1 MVISR
6 DQTGLVINNA
16 GTCAAF
22 SQLHSIKNIAHI
34 GFISDTHYCRTY
46 FFSRRYDRRVTGT
59 GKAGIFLC
67 RSSSFLFLYC
77 LSLIVITAAAYKYSS
92 SQQSTEK
99 DIHGFFHKASL
110 HLNTP
115 QS

>member
-22 SQLHSIKNIAHI
+22 RQLHSIKNIAHI
-34 GFISDTHYCRTY
+34 ALLVMPTT
-46 FFSRRYDRRVTGT
+46 
-59 GKAGIFLC
+59 AGPTFLAAATIGVL
-67 RSSSFLFLYC
+67 RAPERLASFCAAAAVSVPYC

-99 DIHGFFHKASL
+99 DIHSFFHKASL